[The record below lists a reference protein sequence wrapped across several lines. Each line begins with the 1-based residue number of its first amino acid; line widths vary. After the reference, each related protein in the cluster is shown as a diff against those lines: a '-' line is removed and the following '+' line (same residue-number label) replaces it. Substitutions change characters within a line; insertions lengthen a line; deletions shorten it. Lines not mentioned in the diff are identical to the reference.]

1 MASILFP
8 CTNLVTLPAHFSLLS
23 GILRDGFEVNTLV
36 HVEITEIIKQT
47 IELRGGG
54 HRHKENRNPPRGP
67 LGVATYCRRLA
78 RSRIVAPHLI

>member
-54 HRHKENRNPPRGP
+54 DTDIKRTVTHP
-67 LGVATYCRRLA
+67 VAR
-78 RSRIVAPHLI
+78 

>member
-47 IELRGGG
+47 IELR
-54 HRHKENRNPPRGP
+54 RGDTDIKRTVTHP
-67 LGVATYCRRLA
+67 VAR
-78 RSRIVAPHLI
+78 